1 MKWKLSAVA
10 ALSVVAGL
18 AVVVASAE
26 PSAKPVLPPVAP
38 ADAVNPALSLQ
49 NAFSQVAEKSFPAV
63 VVITNKRR
71 AATALYPDLSPEAR
85 YFFGLPPLPRQRTT
99 AKPVP
104 VGRGSGFVIRNDGYI
119 MTNCHVIEAADALEV
134 KFSDGRVFD
143 SADDPEAVKLVGID
157 KDTDLAVLRIGNGK
171 LKNLTTLAFADTDKT
186 KVGEW
191 AIAIGAPFNLDYS
204 MTVGVVSQKGRNDI
218 SSAKYQ
224 DYIQTDASINPG
236 NSGGPLLNL
245 RGEVIGINNF
255 ILTGGGRGSIGL
267 GFAIAG
273 NLARQVANSL
283 IEHGQMVRPHLGVVM
298 LPIDEKLQEAF
309 GADHGIVV
317 QQVHPGQPAAKAGI
331 EAGDVIQFIGGRKVS
346 SPQDFFNHVAVHK
359 PGDIIPVRL
368 LRNGKAMEVQV
379 NTLVAAPAKLESQKI
394 ASLGIEVVPAEK
406 ALEVVK
412 VEANSL
418 ASQAG
423 MAVGDMIV
431 SLNRRPIASVDDFN
445 AALRSS
451 RKTVLMVVEKP
462 DGERYLVNL
471 QVK

>member
-1 MKWKLSAVA
+1 MKWKWSAVA
-10 ALSVVAGL
+10 LSFVAVL
-18 AVVVASAE
+18 AVVVSRAE
-26 PSAKPVLPPVAP
+26 PAAKSAVP
-38 ADAVNPALSLQ
+38 ADAAINPALSLQ
-49 NAFSQVAEKSFPAV
+49 NAFSQVAEKTFPAV
-63 VVITNKRR
+63 VVISNKRR
-71 AATALYPDLSPEAR
+71 AATALYPDMSPEAR
-85 YFFGLPPLPRQRTT
+85 YFFGLPPLPRQRST

-104 VGRGSGFVIRNDGYI
+104 VGRGSGFVIRDDGYI
-119 MTNCHVIEAADALEV
+119 LTNCHVIEAADALEV

-171 LKNLTTLAFADTDKT
+171 LRNLPALAFADTDKT

-191 AIAIGAPFNLDYS
+191 AIAVGAPFNLDYS

-273 NLARQVANSL
+273 NLARQVSNSL
-283 IEHGQMVRPHLGVVM
+283 IENGQMVRPHLGVVM
-298 LPIDEKLQEAF
+298 LPLDEKLQEAL
-309 GADHGIVV
+309 GAEHGIVV

-346 SPQDFFNHVAVHK
+346 SPQDFFNHVAAHK
-359 PGDIIPVRL
+359 PGDTIPVRL
-368 LRNGKAMEVQV
+368 LRNGKPIEMQV
-379 NTLVAAPAKLESQKI
+379 NTTVPETTKLAAQKI
-394 ASLGIEVVPAEK
+394 TCLGIEVVSNGE

-412 VEANSL
+412 VEAGSL
-418 ASQAG
+418 ATQAG
-423 MAVGDMIV
+423 MAVGDIIV
-431 SLNRRPIASVDDFN
+431 SVNRRPVPTVDSFN
-445 AALRSS
+445 AALRAG
-451 RKTVLMVVEKP
+451 RKTALMVVEKA
-462 DGERYLVNL
+462 DGERTLVTF
-471 QVK
+471 QIK